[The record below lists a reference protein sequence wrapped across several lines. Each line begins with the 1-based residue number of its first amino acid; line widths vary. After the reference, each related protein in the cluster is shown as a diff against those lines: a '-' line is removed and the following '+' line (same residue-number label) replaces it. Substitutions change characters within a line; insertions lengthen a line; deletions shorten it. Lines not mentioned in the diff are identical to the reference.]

1 MNEPYCLVYQH
12 RTVAIKEEW
21 VAKLDE
27 RVAKLEGWVAKL
39 VARLLV
45 TTNSLGL
52 NPDIPQKSKMG
63 RAALAKKLLTHS
75 SPPKKKY
82 TKTCTY
88 RFINTAVIK
97 DNKKH

>member
-12 RTVAIKEEW
+12 RTVVAINEEW
-21 VAKLDE
+21 
-27 RVAKLEGWVAKL
+27 VAKLEGWVAKF

-45 TTNSLGL
+45 KTNSLGS

-75 SPPKKKY
+75 SPPKKKKHKKCVR
-82 TKTCTY
+82 TGLSIPRLLKTTVN
-88 RFINTAVIK
+88 IDK
-97 DNKKH
+97 

>member
-1 MNEPYCLVYQH
+1 MNKPYCLVYQH

-21 VAKLDE
+21 VAKL
-27 RVAKLEGWVAKL
+27 KGWVDKL

-45 TTNSLGL
+45 TTNSLGS

-75 SPPKKKY
+75 SPPKKY
-82 TKTCTY
+82 TKNVYVPVYQY
-88 RFINTAVIK
+88 RGY
-97 DNKKH
+97 

>member
-1 MNEPYCLVYQH
+1 M
-12 RTVAIKEEW
+12 
-21 VAKLDE
+21 
-27 RVAKLEGWVAKL
+27 AKLEGWVAKF

-75 SPPKKKY
+75 SPPKKIHKKCVR
-82 TKTCTY
+82 TGLSIPRLLKTTE
-88 RFINTAVIK
+88 NTEI
-97 DNKKH
+97 